1 MKVAG
6 STLSA
11 VDPILLGMLIPALAS
26 AATAVGGSLRRR
38 SLQQGL
44 VAQRERFVAGLPA
57 FARSAHQE
65 ELVASLAALSAA
77 QEGLEALVAA
87 GPHLR
92 IEAIDVGPAEPE
104 RALLH
109 LAETAMADAAVAVA
123 VACGEAEALDLLR
136 EAPGTF
142 AELAREGAAVLAQ
155 RPRLAA
161 AKARV
166 EGGRAELAELR
177 RSLDEGRAPES
188 LLEARARTVTHATL
202 GGLAGAKVGAVVG
215 TALVPGL
222 GTALGAAVGGLAASF
237 GAAHLGRELSRWE
250 REGSAKARADAI
262 RAFHEEIPA
271 SARRALAQVA
281 SAVEAPRRALDA
293 ARASV
298 AEVVEVDA
306 DTRQLVADLLRTLSW
321 RLDEGLE
328 LLQSEGELVRA
339 PPSVWLERR
348 AREAEQKRAQDA
360 LASKRRSHARATE
373 ALKSALREH
382 DPLRALV
389 WVAAVPLPSYPD
401 VDELFDRAARALAQ
415 LVRLRSEALEARRAA
430 LAHTWVIA
438 MRAFARHLERALR
451 EHQALRERVELE
463 LLKAAAGLG

>member
-1 MKVAG
+1 M
-6 STLSA
+6 
-11 VDPILLGMLIPALAS
+11 DPILLGMLIPALAS

-38 SLQQGL
+38 SLQRGL
-44 VAQRERFVAGLPA
+44 AAQRERFVLGLPS

-65 ELVASLAALSAA
+65 ELVASLAALGAA
-77 QEGLEALVAA
+77 RESLEALEAA

-92 IEAIDVGPAEPE
+92 IDAIDLAPEEPE
-104 RALLH
+104 QALLA
-109 LAETAMADAAVAVA
+109 LAEKAMVDAGVAVA
-123 VACGEAEALDLLR
+123 VACGEAVALSLLR
-136 EAPGTF
+136 DAPGTF
-142 AELAREGAAVLAQ
+142 AELEREGAAVLAQ
-155 RPRLAA
+155 RPGLAA

-166 EGGRAELAELR
+166 EGGRSALAELR

-237 GAAHLGRELSRWE
+237 GVAHLGRELSRWE
-250 REGSAKARADAI
+250 REAGAKARADAI

-271 SARRALAQVA
+271 SARRALAKVA
-281 SAVEAPRRALDA
+281 AAIEDPRRALDV
-293 ARASV
+293 ARAEV
-298 AEVVEVDA
+298 GEVLGIDAE
-306 DTRQLVADLLRTLSW
+306 TRQLVADLLRTLSW

-348 AREAEQKRAQDA
+348 AREVEQKRAQDA
-360 LASKRRSHARATE
+360 LASKRRSHAWATE
-373 ALKSALREH
+373 ALKSALRES

-401 VDELFDRAARALAQ
+401 VDDLFDRAARALAE
-415 LVRLRSEALEARRAA
+415 LVRRRSDALERRRAD
-430 LAHTWVIA
+430 LARTWVVA

-451 EHQALRERVELE
+451 EHQAVRERVELD
-463 LLKAAAGLG
+463 LLKAAAGIA